1 VNASL
6 GKTVDGPFEH
16 VVQRAE
22 SALAS
27 EGFGILTR
35 IDVQATLREKLGEEM
50 APYVILGAC
59 NPPLAH
65 RALSHEPEVGVF
77 LPCNVVVRAEPDG
90 RCVVQAMNAG
100 VMSEFFSAPE
110 LGEVA
115 REVMERLERV
125 LDGI

>member
-1 VNASL
+1 VKASL
-6 GKTVDGPFEH
+6 GKTVEGPFEQ
-16 VVQRAE
+16 VVARAE
-22 SALAS
+22 TALAS
-27 EGFGILTR
+27 EGFGVLTR
-35 IDVQATLREKLGEEM
+35 IDVQATLREKLGEET

-90 RCVVQAMNAG
+90 KCVVQAMNAG
-100 VMSEFFSAPE
+100 VMAEFFEAPE

-115 REVMERLERV
+115 REVMARLKRV
-125 LDGI
+125 LEGI